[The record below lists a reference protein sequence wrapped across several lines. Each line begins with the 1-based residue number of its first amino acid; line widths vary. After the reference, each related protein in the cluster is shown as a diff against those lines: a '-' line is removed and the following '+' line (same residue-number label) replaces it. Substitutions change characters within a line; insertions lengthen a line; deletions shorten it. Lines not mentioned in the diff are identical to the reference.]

1 MGDKTQYRHHTP
13 IRDIKNRD
21 RNLKNSDRDFKNS
34 VRDLQNSDRDLKNS
48 DKYLKMIDRDLKN
61 SERDLKKRCTDF
73 NTVTDIREEQQ
84 ALRYEAVKK
93 AAGGRRMS
101 DNLSGLRELRRERR
115 RLSDYEGCV
124 GRNMNIC
131 ERDYCGSFS
140 QHTKY
145 SEITGLGNNFGKTK
159 IDKRLIFKAFRP
171 NSVPSIYSFLHV
183 HVTMLLHL
191 HEPLVYKIIKKKC

>member
-1 MGDKTQYRHHTP
+1 MGDKTHYRHHTP
-13 IRDIKNRD
+13 VKNCVRDI
-21 RNLKNSDRDFKNS
+21 KNS

-48 DKYLKMIDRDLKN
+48 DRNLKMIDRDLKN

-73 NTVTDIREEQQ
+73 NSVTDIREEQQ

-171 NSVPSIYSFLHV
+171 SSVPSIYSFLHI